1 MSSEDVKKI
10 ILSISKNAVGCDSIS
25 RRMIVTILDLILT
38 AIAYIINFFSE
49 LWNLS
54 LNMA

>member
-10 ILSISKNAVGCDSIS
+10 ILSISKNDVGCDSIS